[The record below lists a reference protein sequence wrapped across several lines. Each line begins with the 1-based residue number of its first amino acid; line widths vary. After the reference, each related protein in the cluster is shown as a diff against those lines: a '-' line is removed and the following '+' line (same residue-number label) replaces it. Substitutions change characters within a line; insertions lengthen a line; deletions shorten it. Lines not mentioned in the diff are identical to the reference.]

1 MRLVDGE
8 RRKQVGVEDEYAA
21 LRETGDRAE
30 VPVADLSDDGGGRA
44 RGPRSRRVAAALLVV
59 AVVGAG
65 VVVAARVTSG
75 PNRARRQVQP
85 GPHENVKISD
95 GQARVDVLAAL
106 NSTTASGSFKIR
118 FRLSADPGPN
128 ASTTTTT
135 CPAFIGTEGNV
146 PNTYSSSGGGVFCGG
161 DYATA
166 DPKHVTI
173 SGEGV
178 VHVDPTAMVTTA
190 QVPNLGEITTRVD
203 GTRVW
208 EDGGANYGMTP
219 SSNNGPGSPLSQFA
233 SLVAGTLGRR
243 EGAIAMNSLASPTGY
258 LDIAKEAIT
267 ASSKL
272 DDAAVDGVP
281 VHVYEVTI
289 DTMKSLDRPGLTS
302 QEILATSAALKTL
315 GAEGYTTTTVRLSI
329 DGLGFIRQAHT
340 IVSFADGGTVT
351 GDTTF
356 SGFGCSSV
364 VMLANGPSIVANPD
378 GCARSTPPSSA
389 P

>member
-1 MRLVDGE
+1 M
-8 RRKQVGVEDEYAA
+8 EDEYAA
-21 LRETGDRAE
+21 LREPGGRAD
-30 VPVADLSDDGGGRA
+30 VPVADLSDDGGRT
-44 RGPRSRRVAAALLVV
+44 RGPKSRRVAAALLVV

-65 VVVAARVTSG
+65 VVVAARVTSD
-75 PNRARRQVQP
+75 PNKARRQVEP
-85 GPHENVKISD
+85 GPHENGKISD
-95 GQARVDVLAAL
+95 GQARVDVLSAL

-135 CPAFIGTEGNV
+135 CPAFVGTEGNV
-146 PNTYSSSGGGVFCGG
+146 PNTYSSGGGGVVFCGG
-161 DYATA
+161 DYPGA
-166 DPKHVTI
+166 DTRSVTI
-173 SGEGV
+173 AGEGV

-203 GTRVW
+203 GTSVW

-219 SSNNGPGSPLSQFA
+219 SSNNGPGSPLAQFA
-233 SLVAGTLGRR
+233 SLVGGTLGRR
-243 EGAIAMNSLASPTGY
+243 ERAVAMNSLASPTGY

-272 DDAAVDGVP
+272 DDAVVDGVP

-289 DTMKSLDRPGLTS
+289 DTMKSLDRPGLTRE
-302 QEILATSAALKTL
+302 EILTTSAALKTL
-315 GAEGYTTTTVRLSI
+315 GAEGYTTTIVRLSI

-340 IVSFADGGTVT
+340 VVSFADGGTVT

-378 GCARSTPPSSA
+378 GCARTTPPSSA
-389 P
+389 PGTGTP

>member
-1 MRLVDGE
+1 M
-8 RRKQVGVEDEYAA
+8 
-21 LRETGDRAE
+21 
-30 VPVADLSDDGGGRA
+30 
-44 RGPRSRRVAAALLVV
+44 
-59 AVVGAG
+59 
-65 VVVAARVTSG
+65 
-75 PNRARRQVQP
+75 
-85 GPHENVKISD
+85 
-95 GQARVDVLAAL
+95 
-106 NSTTASGSFKIR
+106 
-118 FRLSADPGPN
+118 
-128 ASTTTTT
+128 
-135 CPAFIGTEGNV
+135 
-146 PNTYSSSGGGVFCGG
+146 
-161 DYATA
+161 
-166 DPKHVTI
+166 TI

-243 EGAIAMNSLASPTGY
+243 EGAVAMNSLASPTGY

-272 DDAAVDGVP
+272 DDAVVDGVP
-281 VHVYEVTI
+281 VHVYAVTI
-289 DTMKSLDRPGLTS
+289 DTMKSLDRPGLTTRGD
-302 QEILATSAALKTL
+302 QDDL
-315 GAEGYTTTTVRLSI
+315 GRARRRSSAEGYTTTTVRLSI

-340 IVSFADGGTVT
+340 VVSFADGGTVT

-356 SGFGCSSV
+356 SDFGCSSV

-378 GCARSTPPSSA
+378 GCRARRRRRALQLPARRSPPVAGWRGARNGPNFSRGA
-389 P
+389 PTA